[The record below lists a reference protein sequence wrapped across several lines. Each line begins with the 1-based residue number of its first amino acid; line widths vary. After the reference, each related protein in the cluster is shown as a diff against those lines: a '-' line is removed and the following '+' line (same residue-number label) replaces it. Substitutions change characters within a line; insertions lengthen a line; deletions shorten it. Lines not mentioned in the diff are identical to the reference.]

1 MSTTGVYLGF
11 GKQGGPKMSSTGP
24 RFSISSK
31 VEALE
36 TERRKESALAA
47 LELMGQSRLRRR
59 KKQAE
64 LAAVQHDSRD
74 SKHTEL
80 DRKNW
85 TMLPKIE
92 EKRTK
97 VHVVS
102 SKEGLRSSQTDYLP
116 KLHQVQT
123 PKLHQTSQK
132 QTTTTGPQILKLH
145 QSKYSSKSSKKS
157 KGLPR
162 VSKPLPSLPEGEPD
176 ITQAHKANKN
186 ESEAIPVT
194 LVMFYWKLF
203 QSNLRTSQGESKNT
217 AVSTTSDARRQ
228 GYNVCP
234 TTTAKITADE
244 QGVIRRPAPGN
255 AASLKKDERKNEPMF
270 DVTAFK
276 ANKQDVRVSR
286 KTREI
291 LSIEPSHRTTEETK
305 HASIAVNS
313 IIRTTIAE
321 YPLEAQRKLT
331 EAGFYQC
338 FGRGRVIVM
347 ENHRPEA
354 VYFILSGQAMECEW
368 DDAAGRYRTTGFLHM
383 GDCFGERAIL
393 NGNTHTST
401 IIAKKTIELLHI
413 QRRDFEKI
421 AKTKG
426 LTQQEQ
432 AQVAFLGSLRFMRG
446 WPLQM
451 LHKVPKKMTFS
462 YIRRGTVLVKD
473 STDSDWIYV
482 IKSGSCSVLK
492 KLQMVEPKE
501 STPPKDEMPKI
512 DMTIKVLK
520 ELGQKNK
527 KRDHHHFLRE
537 RFIDFKRRKAEMRK
551 GSWRVRQL
559 ERPEINIDTKEE
571 TPESKDSVL
580 KSLESIMLQEQIPDD
595 QSMTSQIQDKPV
607 FVKIKSL
614 NRRGVFG
621 LVDLVFDNQPSLI
634 LVSDGAEVLT
644 LSKKFFLDNAPVQ
657 VINRMKEDE
666 NPYPSEQEMQRSL
679 QKHVNWRDYRLK
691 SLHTTMREL
700 QARPPRTIL
709 PHLHD
714 GRKWNSVVENH

>member
-1 MSTTGVYLGF
+1 MSAGMSSAGVYLGL

-31 VEALE
+31 AEALD

-64 LAAVQHDSRD
+64 FASVSAAQHDSRD

-80 DRKNW
+80 DRRSW

-102 SKEGLRSSQTDYLP
+102 KEGLRSTQNDYLP
-116 KLHQVQT
+116 KLHPVQT

-132 QTTTTGPQILKLH
+132 QTSSGPPQILKLH
-145 QSKYSSKSSKKS
+145 QSKHSSKSSKKS

-162 VSKPLPSLPEGEPD
+162 ISKPLPSLPEKIHLEKFCRVGRLIMLLHRLHLD
-176 ITQAHKANKN
+176 HF
-186 ESEAIPVT
+186 
-194 LVMFYWKLF
+194 LV
-203 QSNLRTSQGESKNT
+203 
-217 AVSTTSDARRQ
+217 
-228 GYNVCP
+228 
-234 TTTAKITADE
+234 ADE
-244 QGVIRRPAPGN
+244 QGVIRRPAGN

-276 ANKQDVRVSR
+276 ANKQDVRVSH
-286 KTREI
+286 KTKEI
-291 LSIEPSHRTTEETK
+291 LSIDPSNRTTEETK

-313 IIRTTIAE
+313 IIRKTIAE

-331 EAGFYQC
+331 ETGFYQC
-338 FGRGRVIVM
+338 FGRGRVIVL

-383 GDCFGERAIL
+383 GDCFGDKAIL
-393 NGNTHTST
+393 DGTTHTST

-413 QRRDFEKI
+413 QRRDFERI
-421 AKTKG
+421 ARTKG

-512 DMTIKVLK
+512 DMTIKLLK
-520 ELGQKNK
+520 DLGQKNK

-580 KSLESIMLQEQIPDD
+580 KSLESIILQEQIQDD

-621 LVDLVFDNQPSLI
+621 LVDMVFDNQPSLI

-657 VINRMKEDE
+657 VINKMKEDE

-700 QARPPRTIL
+700 QARPPKTIL

-714 GRKWNSVVENH
+714 GRKWNSIVENH

>member
-1 MSTTGVYLGF
+1 MSSTGVHLGF
-11 GKQGGPKMSSTGP
+11 GKHGGPKMSSTGP

-31 VEALE
+31 LDALDA
-36 TERRKESALAA
+36 ERRKESALAA

-64 LAAVQHDSRD
+64 FAAVSGVQHDSRD

-80 DRKNW
+80 DRRNW

-102 SKEGLRSSQTDYLP
+102 KEGLTSSKTDYLP
-116 KLHQVQT
+116 KLHPVQT

-132 QTTTTGPQILKLH
+132 QTSSGPQILKLH
-145 QSKYSSKSSKKS
+145 QSKYSSKSSKKN

-162 VSKPLPSLPEGEPD
+162 ISKPLPSLPEKIHLEKFCRVGRLIMLLHRLHLD
-176 ITQAHKANKN
+176 HF
-186 ESEAIPVT
+186 
-194 LVMFYWKLF
+194 LV
-203 QSNLRTSQGESKNT
+203 
-217 AVSTTSDARRQ
+217 
-228 GYNVCP
+228 
-234 TTTAKITADE
+234 ADE
-244 QGVIRRPAPGN
+244 QGVIRRPAGN

-291 LSIEPSHRTTEETK
+291 LSIDPSHRTSEETK

-313 IIRTTIAE
+313 IVRKTIAE

-331 EAGFYQC
+331 ETGFYQC

-347 ENHRPEA
+347 ENHTPEA

-383 GDCFGERAIL
+383 GDCFGEKAIL
-393 NGNTHTST
+393 NATTHTST

-421 AKTKG
+421 ARTKG

-473 STDSDWIYV
+473 STDSEWIYV

-580 KSLESIMLQEQIPDD
+580 KSLESIILQEQIPDD
-595 QSMTSQIQDKPV
+595 HSMTSQIQDKPV

-621 LVDLVFDNQPSLI
+621 LGELVFDNQPSLI

-657 VINRMKEDE
+657 VISRMKEDE
-666 NPYPSEQEMQRSL
+666 NPYPSELEMQRSL

-700 QARPPRTIL
+700 QARPPKTIL

>member
-1 MSTTGVYLGF
+1 
-11 GKQGGPKMSSTGP
+11 
-24 RFSISSK
+24 
-31 VEALE
+31 
-36 TERRKESALAA
+36 
-47 LELMGQSRLRRR
+47 
-59 KKQAE
+59 
-64 LAAVQHDSRD
+64 
-74 SKHTEL
+74 
-80 DRKNW
+80 
-85 TMLPKIE
+85 
-92 EKRTK
+92 
-97 VHVVS
+97 
-102 SKEGLRSSQTDYLP
+102 
-116 KLHQVQT
+116 
-123 PKLHQTSQK
+123 
-132 QTTTTGPQILKLH
+132 
-145 QSKYSSKSSKKS
+145 
-157 KGLPR
+157 
-162 VSKPLPSLPEGEPD
+162 
-176 ITQAHKANKN
+176 
-186 ESEAIPVT
+186 
-194 LVMFYWKLF
+194 
-203 QSNLRTSQGESKNT
+203 
-217 AVSTTSDARRQ
+217 
-228 GYNVCP
+228 
-234 TTTAKITADE
+234 
-244 QGVIRRPAPGN
+244 
-255 AASLKKDERKNEPMF
+255 MF

-276 ANKQDVRVSR
+276 ANKQDVRVSH
-286 KTREI
+286 KTKEI
-291 LSIEPSHRTTEETK
+291 LSIDPSNRTTEETK

-313 IIRTTIAE
+313 IIRKTIAE

-331 EAGFYQC
+331 ETGFYQWYAQLLV
-338 FGRGRVIVM
+338 FFTYQPRGVK
-347 ENHRPEA
+347 
-354 VYFILSGQAMECEW
+354 
-368 DDAAGRYRTTGFLHM
+368 DK
-383 GDCFGERAIL
+383 AIL
-393 NGNTHTST
+393 DGTTHTST

-413 QRRDFEKI
+413 QRRDFERI
-421 AKTKG
+421 ARTKG

-432 AQVAFLGSLRFMRG
+432 AQVAFLG
-446 WPLQM
+446 
-451 LHKVPKKMTFS
+451 
-462 YIRRGTVLVKD
+462 RGTVLVKD

-512 DMTIKVLK
+512 DMTIKLLK
-520 ELGQKNK
+520 DLGQKNK

-580 KSLESIMLQEQIPDD
+580 KSLESIILQEQIQDD

-621 LVDLVFDNQPSLI
+621 LVDMVFDNQPSLI

-657 VINRMKEDE
+657 VINKMKEDE

-700 QARPPRTIL
+700 QARPPKTIL

-714 GRKWNSVVENH
+714 GRKWNSIVENH